1 MTRIDAAS
9 RSRRDS
15 GGFSLIELMIVSAII
30 GIMAMIAIPSYDR
43 YVVRSNRAVAKQF
56 MLTAA
61 SKQEQYIL
69 DARTYATTVAALGL
83 TPPPELASRYTFSFA
98 ACAAPCSTYTITA
111 TAIGSQ
117 VTDGNLTL
125 DNLGTKSPA
134 DKWKN

>member
-125 DNLGTKSPA
+125 DNLGTKAPA
-134 DKWKN
+134 DKWRD